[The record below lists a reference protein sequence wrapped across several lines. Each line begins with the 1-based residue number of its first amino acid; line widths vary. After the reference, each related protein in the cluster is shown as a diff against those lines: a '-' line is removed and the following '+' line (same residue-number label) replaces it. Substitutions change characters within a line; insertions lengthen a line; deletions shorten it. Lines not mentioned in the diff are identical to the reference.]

1 VSIHHPRPRP
11 RRHRARIVA
20 TAAVGLSLAVGAAAC
35 GGSSTNAGGGSSA
48 AADPALARQLPAD
61 IRSGGVVK
69 VGTDATFPPFESMG
83 ADGRTVEGFDADLA
97 KALGAKLGV
106 DFQFNQLSFD
116 GLIPALKGD
125 RFNLIMAGMADTRE
139 RQAQVNFINYFRS
152 GLGILVK
159 KGNPEAITKLSDL
172 CGKTVALQKGTAQ
185 VDLVRRQSATCPT
198 PISIKIFP
206 AETDA
211 QLQVRTGRAVADV
224 TDFPVAVY
232 TARTAG
238 GGSQFEVAKSPR
250 YATTLYGIAV
260 PKGRPALQKAIR
272 AALQSLIADGTYR
285 RTLEKWGLGAL
296 AIDKVTING
305 ATS

>member
-1 VSIHHPRPRP
+1 VPIHRL
-11 RRHRARIVA
+11 VG
-20 TAAVGLSLAVGAAAC
+20 AAVLSTALALTAAAC
-35 GGSSTNAGGGSSA
+35 GGTSQSQDTAAGTN
-48 AADPALARQLPAD
+48 ADPAIAKQLPPD
-61 IRSGGVVK
+61 IRKAGVIK

-83 ADGRTVEGFDADLA
+83 TDGRTVEGFDADLA

-106 DFQFNQLSFD
+106 EFQFNQLSFD

-125 RFNLIMAGMADTRE
+125 RFNLIMAGMADTRD
-139 RQAQVNFINYFRS
+139 RQAQVDFVNYFRS
-152 GLGILVK
+152 GLGILVQ
-159 KGNPEAITKLSDL
+159 KGNPNRITKLEDL

-185 VDLVRRQSATCPT
+185 VDLVRRQNANCAQK
-198 PISIKIFP
+198 IQIKIFP

-238 GGSQFEVAKSPR
+238 GGNQFEVAKSPK
-250 YATTLYGIAV
+250 YAQTLYGIAV
-260 PKGRPALQKAIR
+260 PKAEPGLQKAIR

-285 RTLEKWGLGAL
+285 RTLDKWGLGEL
-296 AIDKVTING
+296 AIRDVTVNG
-305 ATS
+305 SAS